1 MNAFI
6 ATNLRRLVHFRPE
19 PVDNSGAIFID
30 EMVVRLVIRRHFRIA
45 QHFINLD
52 PSIDVCTRQEIRIE
66 FIDTKPSFGFF
77 RAMTIKAGFF
87 KDRRD
92 EFFKIREV
100 RFRHWI
106 IDGLKAYVIRRDKES
121 EAR

>member
-1 MNAFI
+1 
-6 ATNLRRLVHFRPE
+6 
-19 PVDNSGAIFID
+19 
-30 EMVVRLVIRRHFRIA
+30 
-45 QHFINLD
+45 
-52 PSIDVCTRQEIRIE
+52 
-66 FIDTKPSFGFF
+66 
-77 RAMTIKAGFF
+77 MTIKAGFF